1 MGRYLIKKSQIVAI
15 MVFLIEILGTLALAQ
30 TNITESVLE
39 RIGWVAILY
48 CILSVS
54 VLYYIR
60 REWDI
65 FLIFMVM
72 CYLFSFGQ
80 CILAAFGYKL
90 GIFAFSMARGFF
102 SNKEILDAGAFS
114 FFSIALTGI
123 GFCLYRKTNIG
134 GKTASRPVPTSNNL
148 CKIAWVLLIVSAVPT
163 FYELYKDMTTVF
175 SVGYGNT
182 LGNATG
188 IDKIFVLISGFY
200 ISAVLILYCF
210 EEKKRYIV
218 YLALGLYAI
227 MQLLGGSRISV
238 FRLAIVLL
246 IISNL
251 LRKEINKKRLV
262 WIFLFGLIGVFAFS
276 FVSSARN
283 YIYLADD
290 IQLFFKKTA
299 GDLWEN
305 NFIISAIK
313 EMGNTQVINTLVYSL
328 CPSKVEYRYGLSFV
342 RSIYSI
348 FPNVFNLKY
357 ISIDE
362 IFSGFYTVT
371 NAGCG
376 ASFIAE
382 GYWNFGYFSAFF
394 FLALGYIW
402 AVLADRFKRICNE
415 EYVNP
420 EKAFLI
426 VYLMYFMIFLVRSES
441 IELGRSFVY
450 YALVP
455 VLMSK
460 TLHSN
465 RGGVR
470 QAKEQI
476 ALILSS
482 LKYEFQKA
490 HGALQY
496 CYFSERE
503 VAML

>member
-1 MGRYLIKKSQIVAI
+1 M
-15 MVFLIEILGTLALAQ
+15 
-30 TNITESVLE
+30 
-39 RIGWVAILY
+39 
-48 CILSVS
+48 
-54 VLYYIR
+54 
-60 REWDI
+60 
-65 FLIFMVM
+65 
-72 CYLFSFGQ
+72 
-80 CILAAFGYKL
+80 
-90 GIFAFSMARGFF
+90 
-102 SNKEILDAGAFS
+102 
-114 FFSIALTGI
+114 
-123 GFCLYRKTNIG
+123 
-134 GKTASRPVPTSNNL
+134 
-148 CKIAWVLLIVSAVPT
+148 
-163 FYELYKDMTTVF
+163 
-175 SVGYGNT
+175 
-182 LGNATG
+182 
-188 IDKIFVLISGFY
+188 
-200 ISAVLILYCF
+200 
-210 EEKKRYIV
+210 
-218 YLALGLYAI
+218 
-227 MQLLGGSRISV
+227 LGGSRISV

-290 IQLFFKKTA
+290 VQLFFKKTA

-455 VLMSK
+455 ILMSK

-465 RGGVR
+465 RGG
-470 QAKEQI
+470 
-476 ALILSS
+476 
-482 LKYEFQKA
+482 
-490 HGALQY
+490 
-496 CYFSERE
+496 
-503 VAML
+503 